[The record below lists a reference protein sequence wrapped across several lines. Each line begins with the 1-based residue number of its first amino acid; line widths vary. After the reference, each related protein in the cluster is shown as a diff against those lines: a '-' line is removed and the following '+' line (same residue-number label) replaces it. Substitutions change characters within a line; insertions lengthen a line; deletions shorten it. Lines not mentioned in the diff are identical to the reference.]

1 MIKEQTISMYLLFTN
16 LIFRI
21 FSINKLKNKTVF
33 LSSFGHNAFFVA
45 NELAQSSNHKMV
57 FLNKSSCKIDF
68 HQLPIRAVKVHP
80 FETWNIAGHLISLYH
95 LATAKYIYIDNYVG
109 ILAALPVKKEV
120 KIIQLWHAAG
130 AIKRFGWSEPGTIKR
145 SPKAQRRFQRVYDSF
160 QCIPVGCYQMARIFS
175 EAFHLEPH
183 RFLYTGVPQTDFYF
197 DKEALTRSVK
207 KVKEAFPKIA
217 EKKVVLYA
225 PTFRKN
231 RTDLPD
237 LRGLAEELGDRF
249 HLLLRVH
256 PSVKRDADLWTHSHI
271 TDASHYPSVNEL
283 LAAADILITDYSS
296 LAVEFALLRKKMIFF
311 VYDLESYIKVQGI
324 WAEKDLHF
332 PGPMVKSTSELHQ
345 HIVDPHFD
353 IHQIERFNDQW
364 NTFSKGHSSRNLIKK
379 VYHPD
384 DLL

>member
-1 MIKEQTISMYLLFTN
+1 MIKEQVIPIYLFLTS

-21 FSINKLKNKTVF
+21 FSIKKLENKSVF
-33 LSSFGHNAFFVA
+33 LSSFGNNAFFVA
-45 NELAQSSNHKMV
+45 KKLTQSSNHKIV

-68 HQLPIRAVKVHP
+68 HQLPTRSAKVYL
-80 FETWNIAGHLISLYH
+80 FETWNLTDHLISLYH

-109 ILAALPVKKEV
+109 ILAALPLKKEV
-120 KIIQLWHAAG
+120 KVIQLWHAAG

-145 SPKAQRRFQRVYDSF
+145 SLKAQRRFQQVYNSF
-160 QCIPVGCYQMARIFS
+160 QYIPVGCFQMAHIFS
-175 EAFHLEPH
+175 EAFHLEPN

-197 DKEALTRSVK
+197 DKEALTDSVR
-207 KVKEAFPKIA
+207 KVKEAFPEIA

-231 RTDLPD
+231 RASFPD

-249 HLLLRVH
+249 HLLLRLH
-256 PSVKRDADLWTHSHI
+256 PSVQLDTDLWTHPRM
-271 TDASHYPSVNEL
+271 TDVSHYPSVNEL

-311 VYDLESYIKVQGI
+311 VYDLESYIKAQGL
-324 WAEKDLHF
+324 WAEEDLHF
-332 PGPMVKSTSELHQ
+332 PGPIVTSTSELHQ
-345 HIVDPHFD
+345 HIVDPHID
-353 IHQIERFNDQW
+353 THQIDRFNDQW
-364 NTFSKGHSSRNLIKK
+364 NTFSKGRSSKNLIKK
-379 VYHPD
+379 VYEPD